1 MKKQSPVGM
10 GFAKGILVGACPDS
24 SLSTDLKKSGTS
36 TGSKKKTQ
44 GHG

>member
-1 MKKQSPVGM
+1 MV
-10 GFAKGILVGACPDS
+10 FAGEVLVGACPDS

-36 TGSKKKTQ
+36 TGSKKNTQ